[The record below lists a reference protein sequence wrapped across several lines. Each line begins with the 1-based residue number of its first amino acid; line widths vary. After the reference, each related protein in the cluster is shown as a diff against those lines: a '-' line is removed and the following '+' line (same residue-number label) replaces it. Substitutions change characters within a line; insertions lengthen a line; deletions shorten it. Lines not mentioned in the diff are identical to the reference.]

1 MIIVNLENT
10 PGRWAVVPED
20 EHIVIHRNDGQTP
33 FYAHFQ
39 AQKLLRGNVVDES
52 VRSFG
57 VYEITRAK
65 AAS

>member
-1 MIIVNLENT
+1 MIIVKLQNI

-20 EHIVIHRNDGQTP
+20 EHIVYRRNDGETP

-39 AQKLLRGNVVDES
+39 AQKLRPGNVLDES

-57 VYEITRAK
+57 VYEIISAK
-65 AAS
+65 AT